1 MVWPSS
7 RSNFFYRFSWAR
19 LSFGDCVSL
28 YRVRVTRSLSLFL
41 SIHRLRGTILSRYI
55 QVSCCIAVAFHVS
68 CNFLF
73 LNECN
78 NPHHL
83 PPHSLVRNQSFT
95 HFYRFHHFSCFF
107 LFSLSLF
114 LDFSFHSLTSS
125 PFLHPTQLHS
135 SPLSSTHILPY
146 PSFLLPHFFHSLV
159 FVGGVVLLDFE
170 YLLSLSL
177 AGF

>member
-1 MVWPSS
+1 M
-7 RSNFFYRFSWAR
+7 
-19 LSFGDCVSL
+19 
-28 YRVRVTRSLSLFL
+28 
-41 SIHRLRGTILSRYI
+41 
-55 QVSCCIAVAFHVS
+55 
-68 CNFLF
+68 
-73 LNECN
+73 
-78 NPHHL
+78 

-135 SPLSSTHILPY
+135 SPLSSTHILTY

-159 FVGGVVLLDFE
+159 FVGGVVLLDFVE
-170 YLLSLSL
+170 AACLSSGGGNTKHQAPRRQRQRQLLCVCESVCVSLKIRCVKVKKVKDSLSEYKRQRKEE
-177 AGF
+177 